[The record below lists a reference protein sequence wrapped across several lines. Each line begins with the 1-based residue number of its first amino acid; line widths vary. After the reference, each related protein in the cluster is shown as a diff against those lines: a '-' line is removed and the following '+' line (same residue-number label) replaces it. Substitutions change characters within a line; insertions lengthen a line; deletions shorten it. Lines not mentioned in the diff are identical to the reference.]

1 MLFWLPCYFQ
11 ASNEKTALTPKIRQT
26 GGRFRAR
33 LLEREAALT
42 EATATELT
50 VTEAGDLL
58 VGWYSESE
66 GTMGNLRVQFPTHL
80 PPPQFFNVATPK
92 K

>member
-11 ASNEKTALTPKIRQT
+11 ASNENSVDAEDSPDWR
-26 GGRFRAR
+26 RFRAR

-58 VGWYSESE
+58 VGWFSPCFLF
-66 GTMGNLRVQFPTHL
+66 GI
-80 PPPQFFNVATPK
+80 
-92 K
+92 